1 MNEIKTEYEK
11 KKSFFGIKSNKEGS
25 KICEPI
31 SKKWAKSSCVKKI
44 KRNYYEHAI

>member
-1 MNEIKTEYEK
+1 MNEIKLK
-11 KKSFFGIKSNKEGS
+11 ILFFGIKSNKEGS